1 MVLLL
6 SNGYVYTKL
15 EVSIPFIFRENRIHG
30 TDRQT
35 GEGQTDRRGE
45 TLNAATR

>member
-6 SNGYVYTKL
+6 SNGYVSTKL
-15 EVSIPFIFRENRIHG
+15 EVSVAFIFRENRMHG

-35 GEGQTDRRGE
+35 DRQMDGVQR
-45 TLNAATR
+45 LMHNS